1 MNITALTGLILLVI
15 SMAVVKAGFMCPPE
29 RKKNTSIQLKCPV
42 IE

>member
-29 RKKNTSIQLKCPV
+29 KKTLNQLKCPV
-42 IE
+42 IFNK